1 MAFSSA
7 FNFRLWQKG
16 MALVFALVTV
26 ELTLMAA
33 MVQLLNEAESEAKRA
48 QKAEAVTRASTLLGE
63 TYFRIGTGFAV
74 YMAMPTSKAE
84 AKFDKLRKE
93 APERFQELKDVL
105 ADQPGALETIKP
117 LEEALKSCEA
127 ELVAAKEAIAGGEE
141 YNSRDVRNKI
151 LPQVKNIVETL
162 RQLSEESQRIASEEV
177 PRMQSRTREQLK
189 RYIALGVI
197 TNIIFAFAMIL
208 FGARGIIRK
217 LNQLADNTQR
227 LAHGRDLLPVM
238 QGGDEFSHLDKVFH
252 DMAAALDEA
261 SRKTRAMIEHM
272 PVGLVTFDSSGRID
286 SVNPRMEQMFKQ
298 LAYDLHGKNIVELF
312 AQSTRAEPEKFMQE
326 LQTRCVNRVTEMKA
340 QAADGIAF
348 PVEVSM
354 SDFGSEVGDLYLAS
368 LLDISERHE
377 VERMKREFV
386 AMVSHDL
393 RTPLTSVEAS
403 LTLLAAGAL
412 GELPPD
418 AVATVELAESEVV
431 RLRSLVNDL
440 LDIAKIEA
448 GKMEMSF
455 DEIELHDV
463 VAQSINAV
471 RAVADARGI
480 SIAIEGPE
488 IECYADGNRLIQVLV
503 NFLSNAVKYSPDSS
517 VVRVA
522 MCSTADW
529 HEVRV
534 IDCGPGIEPEF
545 HELVFHRF
553 GQAKGASQKEG
564 TGLGLA
570 IAKTIID
577 QHGGSI
583 GLDSEPGKGSEF
595 WFRLP
600 TSSPNPVAILNESND
615 VSAVVHGI

>member
-1 MAFSSA
+1 MAYPA
-7 FNFRLWQKG
+7 GFNFKLWQKG

-33 MVQLLNEAESEAKRA
+33 MVQLLNEAETEAKRA
-48 QKAEAVTRASTLLGE
+48 QKAEAVTRAATLLGE
-63 TYFRIGTGFAV
+63 TYFKIGSSLAV
-74 YMAMPTSKAE
+74 YMAMPTSKTE
-84 AKFDKLRKE
+84 AKFEKARKE
-93 APERFQELKDVL
+93 APDRFQDLKEVL
-105 ADQPGALETIKP
+105 SDQPEALKTIQP
-117 LEEALKSCEA
+117 LEDALKSCEA
-127 ELVAAKEAIAGGEE
+127 ELVAAKETVAEGEE
-141 YNSRDVRNKI
+141 FSSRDVRNKI

-162 RQLSEESQRIASEEV
+162 RGLSEESERIAKEEV
-177 PRMQSRTREQLK
+177 PRMQTRTREQLK

-208 FGARGIIRK
+208 FGARSIIRK

-227 LAHGRDLLPVM
+227 LAMGRDLHPVM
-238 QGGDEFSHLDKVFH
+238 QGGDEFAHLDKVFH
-252 DMAAALDEA
+252 DMATALEEA
-261 SRKTRAMIEHM
+261 SQKTRSIIEHM

-286 SVNPRMEQMFKQ
+286 TVNPRMEQMFKRY
-298 LAYDLHGKNIVELF
+298 AHDLRGTNVIELF
-312 AQSTRAEPEKFMQE
+312 AKSTRSEPEKFMQE
-326 LQTRCVNRVTEMKA
+326 LQNRCVNRVTEMKA
-340 QAADGIAF
+340 QTADGTTF

-354 SDFGSEVGDLYLAS
+354 SEFGTEIGDLYLAS

-418 AVATVELAESEVV
+418 AVTTVEMAESEVV
-431 RLRSLVNDL
+431 RLRTLVNDL

-455 DEIELHDV
+455 DEIVLNDV
-463 VAQSINAV
+463 VSQSINAV
-471 RAVADARGI
+471 RAVADARHI
-480 SIAIEGPE
+480 NVAVEGPE
-488 IECYADGNRLIQVLV
+488 IECFADSNRLIQVLV
-503 NFLSNAVKYSPDSS
+503 NFLSNAVKYSPDGS

-522 MCSTADW
+522 VRSTADW

-534 IDCGPGIEPEF
+534 TDCGPGIEPEF
-545 HELVFHRF
+545 HELIFHRF
-553 GQAKGASQKEG
+553 GQAKGSNQKEG

-577 QHGGSI
+577 QHGGTI
-583 GLDSEPGKGSEF
+583 GVDSEPGKGSEF

-600 TSSPNPVAILNESND
+600 VGTPRRVMAAPESRD